1 MSTAAILKMIASAGN
16 TLAHPFGHVADSEP
30 ALSWRCFDVTYSL
43 RDKSML
49 LCFDY
54 HKNRRKKNDKAGGIK
69 HKICSC

>member
-49 LCFDY
+49 FVLWLPQ
-54 HKNRRKKNDKAGGIK
+54 KPEEEKR
-69 HKICSC
+69 